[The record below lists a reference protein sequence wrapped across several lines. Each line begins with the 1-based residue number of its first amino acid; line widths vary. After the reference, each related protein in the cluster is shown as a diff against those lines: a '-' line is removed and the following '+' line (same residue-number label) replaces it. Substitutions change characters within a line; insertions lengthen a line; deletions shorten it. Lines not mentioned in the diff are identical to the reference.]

1 MILSRVLAW
10 LREEPNKGDFT
21 KGKIKYGKDAITLGS
36 DERSATPADKLR
48 TVRFLLAKSPTT
60 GLNVLKMGCRDYA
73 ILLLLARLV
82 LRSGEVV
89 CLELDGIDWNA
100 GELSVRGKSGQRS
113 ELPLPAEVGQAIARR
128 LSAAWTAAKYQSAR
142 ISTRQS
148 SHPWLFEVPV
158 ASDGSFGIAFC
169 GYTFVM
175 GNLPGLI
182 FLRAISQNGQ
192 NRKFSAYRVGKSGW
206 YSVLLGKC
214 QGQN

>member
-73 ILLLLARLV
+73 ILLLLARLG

-89 CLELDGIDWNA
+89 FLELNDIDWNA
-100 GELSVRGKSGQRS
+100 GELSVRGKSG
-113 ELPLPAEVGQAIARR
+113 RR
-128 LSAAWTAAKYQSAR
+128 R
-142 ISTRQS
+142 ER
-148 SHPWLFEVPV
+148 H
-158 ASDGSFGIAFC
+158 G
-169 GYTFVM
+169 
-175 GNLPGLI
+175 
-182 FLRAISQNGQ
+182 
-192 NRKFSAYRVGKSGW
+192 FSMT
-206 YSVLLGKC
+206 
-214 QGQN
+214 